1 MEELES
7 SPGVSQSPENQALAR
22 ECSHL
27 SAGLLSSTP
36 SMSGSRRRD
45 FKGSSHLSWHGAPGH
60 ARLAHCT
67 SALVPTGLP
76 GTAGAPPLSLS
87 EHASL
92 GHDVCPTHKHS
103 LPVQK
108 PVPYLR
114 PLYKERRILPSF
126 FNFCCVIWTKPLPSP
141 GLRNGCVAGETENT
155 IGFPACCA
163 V

>member
-7 SPGVSQSPENQALAR
+7 SPGVSRSPENQALAR

-27 SAGLLSSTP
+27 SAGLLSSTS
-36 SMSGSRRRD
+36 SMSGSRRKD

-141 GLRNGCVAGETENT
+141 GL
-155 IGFPACCA
+155 
-163 V
+163 